1 MSMGIMLGNLT
12 LKQIEDRTGIELSV
26 EDRAELN
33 GMRQE
38 KAENIASGKWH
49 CFDLPFMVVCGDK
62 QTAEKMVK
70 ILSAYDWS
78 KAKQALQISWES

>member
-1 MSMGIMLGNLT
+1 MEIMLGNLT
-12 LKQIEDRTGIELSV
+12 LKQIEDRTGIKLSA

-49 CFDLPFMVVCGDK
+49 CFDLPFMIVCDDK
-62 QTAEKMVK
+62 PTAEKMVK

-78 KAKQALQISWES
+78 KAKQALQISWER